1 MPLDRRS
8 QSQVYRLDEGLAR
21 VSADKHAVLNGS
33 SVIRKSGYQ
42 FFERSCS
49 NKTLKRNSDSTQDHF
64 ALACQGRLKHQAR
77 EQNQSGIAVGFE
89 NGKAI
94 VGIVNIEP
102 HNLPGK
108 MRGESE

>member
-33 SVIRKSGYQ
+33 SVIRKSGY
-42 FFERSCS
+42 
-49 NKTLKRNSDSTQDHF
+49 DHF
-64 ALACQGRLKHQAR
+64 ALACQSRLKHQAR